1 MERISALMDGELDIE
16 DQDAELRRI
25 KGNEDLMQNWETYHL
40 IGDVL
45 RQERVLGTGFSDR
58 LRATLEKEPTVL
70 APRPVASA
78 RKTRLYAL
86 SAAAS
91 VAGVAAVGWLAFMN
105 HPGSLDGGVGAIAS
119 KTPSAAF
126 APAVAVT
133 DADASVDEYIRVHHA
148 YSPSAAIPGIA
159 PYVRNVKVNER
170 DMAR

>member
-1 MERISALMDGELDIE
+1 MERISALMDGELDLE
-16 DQDAELRRI
+16 DQDAELKRI

-45 RQERVLGTGFSDR
+45 RQESV
-58 LRATLEKEPTVL
+58 LRAGFGDRFRAALEKEPTVL
-70 APRPVASA
+70 APRPVAAA

-105 HPGSLDGGVGAIAS
+105 HPGSFDSGVAALAS
-119 KTPSAAF
+119 KTPSAAV
-126 APAVAVT
+126 APAVAV
-133 DADASVDEYIRVHHA
+133 ADASVDEYIRVHHA

-159 PYVRNVKVNER
+159 PYVRNVNVNER

>member
-25 KGNEDLMQNWETYHL
+25 KGNDDLMLNWETYHL

-45 RQERVLGTGFSDR
+45 RQERVLGAGFNDR
-58 LRATLEKEPTVL
+58 FRAALAKEPTVL
-70 APRPVASA
+70 APRPLASA
-78 RKTRLYAL
+78 RKARLYAL

-105 HPGSLDGGVGAIAS
+105 HPGSLDSGVGAVAS
-119 KTPSAAF
+119 KTPSAAI
-126 APAVAVT
+126 APVVAG
-133 DADASVDEYIRVHHA
+133 ADASVDEYIRVHHA

-159 PYVRNVKVNER
+159 PYMRSVNVNER